1 MAARQWRNSLRGPL
15 GRVLNVGRKR
25 DEERDPPPTLPVSGA
40 PRTRFNRGITPHRK
54 FAFRATSLSQVK
66 AIKNALGAT
75 VNDVVM
81 AACAGAL
88 RTYLE
93 KRGELPDEALVAMVP
108 VSIRTG
114 EETEKWTNR
123 VSGLIA
129 LLPTNEPDPLQRVLK
144 VHEAMTSSKELFN
157 AIPAETLTDFAQF
170 PSPAIFTRAM
180 RMAVRWRLMERIGP
194 PAGNLT
200 ISNVPGPREPLYA
213 AGAKLLHYFPVST
226 VVDGQGLNITVQS
239 YMDSLDWGLV
249 ACREL
254 VPDVADLMDDI
265 ARRAGRARGGRRTQR
280 PRRRPGLNAAPT
292 GVAS

>member
-1 MAARQWRNSLRGPL
+1 
-15 GRVLNVGRKR
+15 
-25 DEERDPPPTLPVSGA
+25 
-40 PRTRFNRGITPHRK
+40 
-54 FAFRATSLSQVK
+54 
-66 AIKNALGAT
+66 
-75 VNDVVM
+75 
-81 AACAGAL
+81 
-88 RTYLE
+88 
-93 KRGELPDEALVAMVP
+93 MVP

-129 LLPTNEPDPLQRVLK
+129 LLPTNESDPLQRVVK
-144 VHEAMTSSKELFN
+144 VHEAMVSSKDLFN

-226 VVDGQGLNITVQS
+226 IVDGQGLNITVQS
-239 YMDSLDWGLV
+239 YLDTLDWGLV

-265 ARRAGRARGGRRTQR
+265 ANELNVLAEAAGVHQ
-280 PRRRPGLNAAPT
+280 PVP
-292 GVAS
+292 AST